1 MSQNALFCD
10 ADDVSKLT
18 VIETLLT
25 ALIRFLVKKALR
37 KKSGNEKKD
46 NMMKER
52 LEEIKRE
59 GGTYK
64 LASRV

>member
-1 MSQNALFCD
+1 LSQNALFCD

-25 ALIRFLVKKALR
+25 ALIRFFVKKAPQKEIR
-37 KKSGNEKKD
+37 KWKKTTWW
-46 NMMKER
+46 KR

-59 GGTYK
+59 GET
-64 LASRV
+64 